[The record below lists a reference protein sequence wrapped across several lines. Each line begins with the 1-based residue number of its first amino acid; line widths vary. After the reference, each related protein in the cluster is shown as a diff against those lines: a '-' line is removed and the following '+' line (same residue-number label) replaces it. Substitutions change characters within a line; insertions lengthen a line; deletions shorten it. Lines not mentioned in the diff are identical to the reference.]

1 MEADNP
7 EEAISEKGHVGSE
20 QNEKRPGQSLQR
32 SATSKSVPDSVY
44 GRIAEESEDKA
55 HSLLYLFRR
64 MGRVNSDQKLKYALG
79 IAGATVS
86 GLM

>member
-1 MEADNP
+1 MEADNS
-7 EEAISEKGHVGSE
+7 EEAIAEKGPVESE
-20 QNEKRPGQSLQR
+20 YDEKRPGQSLQR

-55 HSLLYLFRR
+55 YSLLYLFRR

-79 IAGATVS
+79 IAGATIS